1 MCLWSHSPPA
11 RLSPEVRLRGQE
23 EVPSLLSVAL
33 PEGPMNVWSLQ
44 GGLSISCALTKF
56 RAGVRKNS
64 ENGFSEEVWLVE
76 QKTG

>member
-1 MCLWSHSPPA
+1 MLMVTQPSCEA
-11 RLSPEVRLRGQE
+11 RPGGEAAGQE

-33 PEGPMNVWSLQ
+33 PEGPMKLWSLQ

-64 ENGFSEEVWLVE
+64 ENGFSGEVWLVE